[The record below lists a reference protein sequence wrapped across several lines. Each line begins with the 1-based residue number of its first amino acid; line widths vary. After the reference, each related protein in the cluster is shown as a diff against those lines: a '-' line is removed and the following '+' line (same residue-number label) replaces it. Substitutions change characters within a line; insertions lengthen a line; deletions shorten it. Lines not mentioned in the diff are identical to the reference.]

1 MVRRA
6 RFCVRYVVSQ
16 RSAFGSPARGLLY
29 SDAVFYRR
37 HAGASGNNGS
47 RLHSLPRLER
57 TLDRIVESANRTGP
71 QEKWLAQFHRSPRLP
86 LATRYTRGL
95 QTAAGSFTGIARE
108 NFDMVRA
115 AVGDQWVVESA
126 EQDVS
131 RQGWRFLA
139 NCRRGIGAGSFGLR
153 QDC

>member
-47 RLHSLPRLER
+47 RLHSVPRLER
-57 TLDRIVESANRTGP
+57 TLDRAVESANRTGP
-71 QEKWLAQFHRSPRLP
+71 QEEWLAQFHRSSGLRF
-86 LATRYTRGL
+86 ATRYALGL
-95 QTAAGSFTGIARE
+95 QTAARSFAGAARK
-108 NFDMVRA
+108 NFDVVRA
-115 AVGDQWVVESA
+115 AVGDQCVVESA
-126 EQDVS
+126 EPDVG
-131 RQGWRFLA
+131 RQGWWFLA
-139 NCRRGIGAGSFGLR
+139 NCWRAIAAGRFGLR
-153 QDC
+153 EDC